1 MASMAAL
8 DKTTFEASFGVVG
21 LGVMGS
27 MLALNMCEHTGEKI
41 AGYEL
46 DAAKGAAA
54 KAKAE
59 AEGFGGVFEAFSDV
73 AAFVGALKAPR
84 RIVLLV
90 PAGKPVDACL
100 ASLRPLLAPGDC
112 VMDGGNE
119 WFEHT
124 ERRAAAY
131 AEAGIHYLGCG
142 VSGGAEGAR
151 RGPSLMV
158 GGPEAAW
165 RLMKPTLAKICATGP
180 AGAPCL
186 GYFGAGGAGN
196 YVKMVHNGIEYG
208 DMQLIGEAFA
218 LLTSTSVCAGDA
230 PRTSGACAAIFDAWN
245 GGPLKSFLVE
255 ITGGILKKLDGDGA
269 PLVDKV
275 LDSCGSK
282 GTGKWTVKEA
292 AEQGV
297 PAGTIAAALEARY
310 LSSLKATRGA
320 LAAAAKPAD
329 PAPARALAAATL
341 ENALL
346 CAKICSYAQ
355 GLALLA
361 AASESHGWA
370 VNVPDVL
377 ACWQGGC
384 IIRAALLVDFR
395 AAFEA
400 SPGLENLLLAPPIAA
415 MLEARVADWRAVVG
429 LAVATGVPVPAL
441 SASLAYYDS
450 LRSAVLPSAS
460 MIQAQRDCF
469 GGHTYKRRDREG
481 TCTTDWLH

>member
-1 MASMAAL
+1 MAAAL
-8 DKTTFEASFGVVG
+8 DNAAARPFEASFGVVG

-90 PAGKPVDACL
+90 PAGKPVGACL
-100 ASLRPLLAPGDC
+100 VAAALLSPGDC

-119 WFEHT
+119 WFENT

-165 RLMKPTLAKICATGP
+165 ALMKPTLEKICATGP
-180 AGAPCL
+180 GGAPCL

-245 GGPLKSFLVE
+245 GGSLKSFLVE

-269 PLVDKV
+269 AVDKV

-292 AEQGV
+292 AEQG
-297 PAGTIAAALEARY
+297 
-310 LSSLKATRGA
+310 
-320 LAAAAKPAD
+320 
-329 PAPARALAAATL
+329 
-341 ENALL
+341 
-346 CAKICSYAQ
+346 

-450 LRSAVLPSAS
+450 VRSAVLPSAS

>member
-1 MASMAAL
+1 MAAAL
-8 DKTTFEASFGVVG
+8 ENAPSASFGVVG

-142 VSGGAEGAR
+142 VS
-151 RGPSLMV
+151 
-158 GGPEAAW
+158 
-165 RLMKPTLAKICATGP
+165 
-180 AGAPCL
+180 
-186 GYFGAGGAGN
+186 GGAGN

>member
-1 MASMAAL
+1 
-8 DKTTFEASFGVVG
+8 
-21 LGVMGS
+21 MGS

-84 RIVLLV
+84 RIVLSCPRASPSSV
-90 PAGKPVDACL
+90 PRRCGRCW
-100 ASLRPLLAPGDC
+100 RRRR

-119 WFEHT
+119 WFENT

-142 VSGGAEGAR
+142 VSGGAEGAPR
-151 RGPSLMV
+151 PSLM
-158 GGPEAAW
+158 
-165 RLMKPTLAKICATGP
+165 
-180 AGAPCL
+180 
-186 GYFGAGGAGN
+186 
-196 YVKMVHNGIEYG
+196 
-208 DMQLIGEAFA
+208 
-218 LLTSTSVCAGDA
+218 
-230 PRTSGACAAIFDAWN
+230 
-245 GGPLKSFLVE
+245 SFLVE

-269 PLVDKV
+269 AVDRV

-310 LSSLKATRGA
+310 LSSLKATR
-320 LAAAAKPAD
+320 
-329 PAPARALAAATL
+329 
-341 ENALL
+341 
-346 CAKICSYAQ
+346 
-355 GLALLA
+355 
-361 AASESHGWA
+361 AS
-370 VNVPDVL
+370 
-377 ACWQGGC
+377 
-384 IIRAALLVDFR
+384 
-395 AAFEA
+395 
-400 SPGLENLLLAPPIAA
+400 
-415 MLEARVADWRAVVG
+415 
-429 LAVATGVPVPAL
+429 
-441 SASLAYYDS
+441 
-450 LRSAVLPSAS
+450 
-460 MIQAQRDCF
+460 AQRDCF

>member
-1 MASMAAL
+1 
-8 DKTTFEASFGVVG
+8 
-21 LGVMGS
+21 MGS

-46 DAAKGAAA
+46 DAAKGAA
-54 KAKAE
+54 AKAE

-119 WFEHT
+119 WFENT

-142 VSGGAEGAR
+142 VSGGAEGAAGR
-151 RGPSLMV
+151 ASWSAGRG
-158 GGPEAAW
+158 AW
-165 RLMKPTLAKICATGP
+165 ALMKPTLEKICATGP
-180 AGAPCL
+180 GGAPCL

-218 LLTSTSVCAGDA
+218 LLTSTSV
-230 PRTSGACAAIFDAWN
+230 
-245 GGPLKSFLVE
+245 
-255 ITGGILKKLDGDGA
+255 
-269 PLVDKV
+269 V

-310 LSSLKATRGA
+310 LSSLKATRC
-320 LAAAAKPAD
+320 AAAAPNRAA
-329 PAPARALAAATL
+329 PAPAAAATL

-361 AASESHGWA
+361 AASEPRLGRE
-370 VNVPDVL
+370 
-377 ACWQGGC
+377 
-384 IIRAALLVDFR
+384 RA
-395 AAFEA
+395 
-400 SPGLENLLLAPPIAA
+400 
-415 MLEARVADWRAVVG
+415 
-429 LAVATGVPVPAL
+429 
-441 SASLAYYDS
+441 
-450 LRSAVLPSAS
+450 
-460 MIQAQRDCF
+460 
-469 GGHTYKRRDREG
+469 
-481 TCTTDWLH
+481 